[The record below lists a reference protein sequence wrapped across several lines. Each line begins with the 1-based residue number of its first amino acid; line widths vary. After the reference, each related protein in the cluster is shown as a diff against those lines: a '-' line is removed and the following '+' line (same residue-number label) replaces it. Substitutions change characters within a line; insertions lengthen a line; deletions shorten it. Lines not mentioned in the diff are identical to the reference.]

1 MFYIFEMRKV
11 QVFYKIWTKT
21 NPLDCV
27 KKKKNTVSPLRFGVP
42 SREDASQHSLEKYS
56 SK

>member
-27 KKKKNTVSPLRFGVP
+27 KKKKIQSLPYDLAYQVGKML
-42 SREDASQHSLEKYS
+42 ASIL
-56 SK
+56 